1 MNRTNSVAALL
12 ALALLGTNLSMS
24 PPIQDRG
31 RVDTGFVLEA
41 GDHNVLDL
49 IDRAAEFLGRNILS
63 DPAMMMA
70 ASPGGTVIAIQKQI
84 AVDALGCED
93 LLSQLL
99 YTKGFALV
107 PLDTSTGMYEVI
119 AMQGPRRAEIMT
131 RAISM
136 TPEEVLRRPN
146 LKMVVVT
153 SVPLENVQIQ
163 VATNSLRPFF
173 AAQGQSRTGLT
184 LGNVGNNR
192 VMLLMGFAD
201 QVAAAIRLVRSADV
215 PPGSANETLDRRVN
229 ELEKRIT
236 ALEEKVGR

>member
-63 DPAMMMA
+63 EPATIMA
-70 ASPGGTVIAIQKQI
+70 ASPGGAPVITIQNQI

-107 PLDTSTGMYEVI
+107 PIDISKGLYEVI
-119 AMQGPRRAEIMT
+119 AMYGPRRALIQEQ
-131 RAISM
+131 AITM
-136 TPEEVLRRPN
+136 TPDEVLRRPN
-146 LKMVVVT
+146 LKMPVVT
-153 SVPLENVQIQ
+153 SLTLEHIQVQ

-173 AAQGQSRTGLT
+173 ATAGQSGSLT
-184 LGNVGNNR
+184 IGNVGSNQA
-192 VMLLMGFAD
+192 MLLRGFAD
-201 QVAAAIRLVRSADV
+201 QVAAAIRLVRLADV
-215 PPGSANETLDRRVN
+215 SSGSVYRGVEERMR
-229 ELEKRIT
+229 ELEKRIA